1 MNQKSTGM
9 PFGAI
14 EKPPGI
20 VYLVGGGPGNPE
32 LLTLRA
38 ARLIAEADVVV
49 FDHLIGPDIL
59 ALASETAERI
69 YAGKEAGKHTIPQ
82 QQINQLLVSLAQAG
96 KRVVRLKGGDPFIFG
111 RGGEEIETL
120 VGQGI
125 AFEVVPGVSAA
136 LGMAAYAGIPLTHRD
151 FAQTCIFTTGHLRDG
166 SCHLDWATLARPNQ
180 TLVIYMGVGGLETI
194 SRELIAH
201 GLPGETP
208 AAIVQNATLPN
219 QRCVAATLASLPS
232 EASSAGITPPAMIVI
247 GAVVNLRERLN
258 WFEPS
263 R

>member
-1 MNQKSTGM
+1 MNRNSIGA
-9 PFGAI
+9 PFSATAKRLGT
-14 EKPPGI
+14 

-38 ARLIAEADVVV
+38 ARLIAEAEVLVV
-49 FDHLIGPDIL
+49 DHLIGPDIL
-59 ALASETAERI
+59 ALAPEKAERI
-69 YAGKEAGKHTIPQ
+69 YVGKEAGKHTMPQ
-82 QQINQLLVSLAQAG
+82 EQINTLLVSLAQAG
-96 KRVVRLKGGDPFIFG
+96 KNVVRLKGGDPFVFG

-120 VGQGI
+120 AAHGI

-151 FAQTCIFTTGHLRDG
+151 FAQTCVFTTGHLKDG
-166 SCHLDWATLARPNQ
+166 NCHLDWVALARPNQ
-180 TLVIYMGVGGLETI
+180 TLVIYMGLAGLEEI

-208 AAIVQNATLPN
+208 AAVVQNATLPS
-219 QRCVAATLASLPS
+219 QRCVTATLATLPA
-232 EASSAGITPPAMIVI
+232 EVSSAGIMRPAMIVI
-247 GAVVNLRERLN
+247 GAVVSLRERLC

-263 R
+263 Q